1 MSTETTKL
9 QKTLGKNIDE
19 LCPFSIGKLSN
30 QNHCAHYVSHMMDF
44 EFSGTTCKNFTWADK
59 QKPEKGATIRVNDVF
74 KNCKTNGLL
83 SSKSASIT
91 ECLIFVTIASNM
103 STMGSK
109 LTMGNNPRKHIG
121 ILKDGKI
128 WNYSNTGN
136 KVVSDLTSTFISK
149 FTRAYKTSGTTVE
162 FYYGTIK

>member
-109 LTMGNNPRKHIG
+109 LTM
-121 ILKDGKI
+121 
-128 WNYSNTGN
+128 
-136 KVVSDLTSTFISK
+136 
-149 FTRAYKTSGTTVE
+149 
-162 FYYGTIK
+162 